1 MRRVVAGPG
10 KVLITLGI
18 LILLFVAY
26 QLWGTGIYTARQQHK
41 LENQFN
47 EALKQV
53 GSGSNTTF
61 PTTATTTRPG
71 ATVAGSDNPIVTRPG
86 STTATTVPVTT
97 TTEPPIDLPD
107 IDAVARIVIPKID
120 ANYIVVQ
127 GVSLDDLRK
136 GPGHYPSTPFPG
148 QAGNAAI
155 AGHRTT
161 YGAPFG
167 RLDDLKVGDI
177 IKIRT
182 FEGQFQYV
190 IYKKFAVDPNDVS
203 VLDPDPTKKAT
214 LTLTTCHPPYQAAQR
229 LIVQAELQLPPNA
242 EPLPSTVDPNDPKIK
257 NDGLASESLSGRS
270 GSKTPTLLAG
280 LLMLLVG
287 LLWWW
292 LFHRHPRWTTWFIGV
307 IPFAITLSIFYFY
320 LERALPANY

>member
-1 MRRVVAGPG
+1 VRRVVAGTG
-10 KVLITLGI
+10 KALITLGI

-41 LENQFN
+41 LENQF
-47 EALKQV
+47 EQALAST
-53 GSGSNTTF
+53 GNSETPDF
-61 PTTATTTRPG
+61 PVVSSRP
-71 ATVAGSDNPIVTRPG
+71 TG
-86 STTATTVPVTT
+86 STTATTVPVSS
-97 TTEPPIDLPD
+97 TTEPPIELPD

-120 ANYIVVQ
+120 ADYIVVQ

-167 RLDDLKVGDI
+167 RLDDLENGDI

-182 FEGQFQYV
+182 FEGQFQYEV
-190 IYKKFAVDPNDVS
+190 YDKFPVQPDDVS
-203 VLDPDPTKKAT
+203 VLDADPTKKAT

-229 LIVQAELQLPPNA
+229 LIVKAFLQLPPNA
-242 EPLPSTVDPNDPKIK
+242 EPLPSTVDPTEVK
-257 NDGLASESLSGRS
+257 NDGLASEGLSGSS
-270 GSKTPTLLAG
+270 GSKTPTVLAG

-292 LFHRHPRWTTWFIGV
+292 LFHRHPRCTTWFIGV

>member
-1 MRRVVAGPG
+1 VAGTG
-10 KVLITLGI
+10 KVLITFGI

-26 QLWGTGIYTARQQHK
+26 QLWGTGIYTARQQNK

-47 EALKQV
+47 QALRS
-53 GSGSNTTF
+53 SGSDQTPNF
-61 PTTATTTRPG
+61 PTASTKPTGATTP
-71 ATVAGSDNPIVTRPG
+71 
-86 STTATTVPVTT
+86 TTVPVTT
-97 TTEPPIDLPD
+97 ATTEPPIDP
-107 IDAVARIVIPKID
+107 ISPSTDAVAHIVIPKIGVD
-120 ANYIVVQ
+120 SWVVQ
-127 GVSLDDLRK
+127 GVTLDDLRN

-161 YGAPFG
+161 YGAPFNKIP
-167 RLDDLKVGDI
+167 DLEPGDV
-177 IKIRT
+177 IKIAT
-182 FEGQFQYV
+182 LQGQFEYV
-190 IYKKFAVDPNDVS
+190 VYKGYAVSPDDVS
-203 VLDPDPTKKAT
+203 VLDPDPTRPAT
-214 LTLTTCHPPYQAAQR
+214 LTLTTCHPEYQAAQR
-229 LIVQAELQLPPNA
+229 YIIKAALKLPENA
-242 EPLPSTVDPNDPKIK
+242 APLPSTVDPNDPKVSSS
-257 NDGLASESLSGRS
+257 LAGESLSGES
-270 GSKTPTLLAG
+270 GSKLPTVLTG

>member
-1 MRRVVAGPG
+1 VRRVVAGTG
-10 KVLITLGI
+10 KVLITFGI

-26 QLWGTGIYTARQQHK
+26 QLWGTGIYTARQQNK
-41 LENQFN
+41 LENQFQQ
-47 EALKQV
+47 ALKST
-53 GSGSNTTF
+53 GSSQTPDF
-61 PTTATTTRPG
+61 PAVTSRPTGATTATT
-71 ATVAGSDNPIVTRPG
+71 A
-86 STTATTVPVTT
+86 PVTA

-167 RLDDLKVGDI
+167 RLDDLEDGDI

-190 IYKKFAVDPNDVS
+190 VYAKFPVDPNDVS

-229 LIVQAELQLPPNA
+229 LIVKAELQLPPNA

-257 NDGLASESLSGRS
+257 HDGLASESLSGSS
-270 GSKTPTLLAG
+270 GSKTPTVLAG

-292 LFHRHPRWTTWFIGV
+292 LFHRHPRWTTWFVGV

>member
-1 MRRVVAGPG
+1 VRGVVAGTG
-10 KVLITLGI
+10 KVLITFGI

-41 LENQFN
+41 LQNQFE
-47 EALKQV
+47 EALRST
-53 GSGSNTTF
+53 GSSQTPDF
-61 PTTATTTRPG
+61 PVATSRPTG
-71 ATVAGSDNPIVTRPG
+71 G
-86 STTATTVPVTT
+86 TTATTVPVTT
-97 TTEPPIDLPD
+97 TTAPPIDLPD
-107 IDAVARIVIPKID
+107 TEAVAHIVIPKID
-120 ANYIVVQ
+120 ADYIVVE

-148 QAGNAAI
+148 QVGNAAI

-167 RLDDLKVGDI
+167 RLDDLEVGDI
-177 IKIRT
+177 IKLRT
-182 FEGQFQYV
+182 VEGQFQYV
-190 IYKKFAVDPNDVS
+190 VYDKFPVAPDDVS
-203 VLDPDPTKKAT
+203 VLDPDPTRKAT

-229 LIVQAELQLPPNA
+229 LIVKAELRLPPNA
-242 EPLPSTVDPNDPKIK
+242 EPLPSTVNPKVK

-270 GSKTPTLLAG
+270 GSKLPTLLTG

-292 LFHRHPRWTTWFIGV
+292 LFHRHPRWSTWFIGV